1 MAQIQNHL
9 LQFRGKPL
17 DAVNDIPRFVKEIR
31 DNLKRREE
39 YEMKLK
45 SQENK
50 KRKEKE
56 KKEFGDFDDDDEDDF
71 DDEEAPEAAVE
82 ESIAAEPPLSQSID
96 NTGLRQRTPNPL
108 SLTK

>member
-39 YEMKLK
+39 YETKLK
-45 SQENK
+45 IQQNK

-56 KKEFGDFDDDDEDDF
+56 KKDFDDFDDDDEDD
-71 DDEEAPEAAVE
+71 DDEEAPEVE
-82 ESIAAEPPLSQSID
+82 DCIAAEPPLSQSID